1 MKNVINKT
9 TGQILQIDKTHR
21 GEEKLS
27 YTYYDNGAEYSIRL
41 SREFGTCLID
51 KSIVSD
57 QGYNY
62 NDFMDYI
69 SGQSLLALNPGSEL
83 AIKSNQCWVFNK
95 GAGNVNNT
103 LRVSI
108 PNNVIG
114 KYMYTGNNLDT
125 LLASYRTTY
134 ANYTAHGKYCTVIY
148 MISLSAPDRAIFEA
162 YANEGILIENKI

>member
-9 TGQILQIDKTHR
+9 TGAILQIDKTHR

-27 YTYYDNGAEYSIRL
+27 YTYYDNGAEYAIGL
-41 SREFGTCLID
+41 SRGFGTEKID
-51 KSIVSD
+51 KNIVSD

-62 NDFMDYI
+62 NNFMDYI
-69 SGQSLLALNPGSEL
+69 SEQSLLALNAGSEL
-83 AIKSNQCWVFNK
+83 AIKANQCWVFNK

-114 KYMYTGNNLDT
+114 KYMFTDNDLDT
-125 LLASYRTTY
+125 LIASYRTVY
-134 ANYTAHGKYCTVIY
+134 AAYTAHGTYCTVIY
-148 MISLSAPDRAIFEA
+148 MITLSASDRLILEA
-162 YANEGILIENKI
+162 YANEGIIIENKI